1 LDDRGGSGGG
11 TSDLLVISEQS
22 SMESALTPVM
32 ATAAALTTT
41 AGRGGSVTPVGRAES
56 WQPMGTG
63 RPDSLQP
70 IGTTH
75 SGRASPAAAH
85 KASRGYSVIP
95 EAHHATYQAMTFF
108 FFPTYL
114 QFCHCLFSHNSLSFP
129 FPFCW
134 MAFDP

>member
-56 WQPMGTG
+56 WQQPMGTG
-63 RPDSLQP
+63 RPESLQP
-70 IGTTH
+70 IGTSH

-95 EAHHATYQAMTFF
+95 EAHHAAYRKHDFLF
-108 FFPTYL
+108 LSYLHLYHSPFSYHSLLFP
-114 QFCHCLFSHNSLSFP
+114 
-129 FPFCW
+129 
-134 MAFDP
+134 